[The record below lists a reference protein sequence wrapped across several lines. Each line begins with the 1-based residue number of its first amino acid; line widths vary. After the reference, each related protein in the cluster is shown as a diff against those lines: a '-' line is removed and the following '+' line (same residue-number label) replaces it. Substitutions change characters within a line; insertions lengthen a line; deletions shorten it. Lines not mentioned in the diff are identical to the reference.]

1 MNIAGI
7 VGLHGR
13 YRPERIAVEA
23 GDRTLTYGD
32 LDLMVRRIAAR
43 LKARGI
49 GPGDVVGVLMRDVPE
64 QVAAHLAIARCGAAV
79 LPFDW
84 RWTAAEVERA
94 ALRFA
99 PRAIMVDE
107 PTAAAVAVPLVTV
120 EDLERTAPDGAPAA
134 ALSHAPLFYS
144 LSSGSTGEPKAALL
158 THEVMFARM
167 FSVVCESP
175 LLRDDRYLLAT
186 PLAHGA
192 GHFMMIYF
200 LVIGAAIVM
209 APAIT
214 GGIGLARL
222 IRERRITT
230 AIIVPAQT
238 RLLLEVARSRAGAEA
253 GERLLPDMRLYITS
267 TAALRADERAA
278 VQALLA
284 RNVVD
289 MYGSVPTGLVALSRC
304 DDPDLPPGSVGR
316 AATGIEAEIVDEHD
330 APLAAGEVG
339 FLRVRGDA
347 IATGFVNLP
356 AESAERLVDG
366 WCYTGDVASIDAR
379 GYIALH
385 GRTTEIL
392 KVGGRSVF
400 AIEIERVLAAHA
412 AVAEAAVVGAPKA
425 DLEQEV
431 VAFVVLRRPAEMR
444 ALVAYCRREL
454 APYKVPQRLYVIDE
468 MPRNATQKVVKARL
482 LELLAPQA

>member
-1 MNIAGI
+1 
-7 VGLHGR
+7 
-13 YRPERIAVEA
+13 
-23 GDRTLTYGD
+23 
-32 LDLMVRRIAAR
+32 
-43 LKARGI
+43 
-49 GPGDVVGVLMRDVPE
+49 
-64 QVAAHLAIARCGAAV
+64 
-79 LPFDW
+79 
-84 RWTAAEVERA
+84 
-94 ALRFA
+94 
-99 PRAIMVDE
+99 
-107 PTAAAVAVPLVTV
+107 
-120 EDLERTAPDGAPAA
+120 
-134 ALSHAPLFYS
+134 
-144 LSSGSTGEPKAALL
+144 
-158 THEVMFARM
+158 
-167 FSVVCESP
+167 
-175 LLRDDRYLLAT
+175 
-186 PLAHGA
+186 
-192 GHFMMIYF
+192 
-200 LVIGAAIVM
+200 
-209 APAIT
+209 
-214 GGIGLARL
+214 
-222 IRERRITT
+222 
-230 AIIVPAQT
+230 
-238 RLLLEVARSRAGAEA
+238 
-253 GERLLPDMRLYITS
+253 
-267 TAALRADERAA
+267 
-278 VQALLA
+278 
-284 RNVVD
+284 

-316 AATGIEAEIVDEHD
+316 AATGIEAEIVDERN

-444 ALVAYCRREL
+444 ALVAHCRREL